1 MNPGVENKA
10 FLCFCLF
17 FWGGVCAPQQ
27 VGVFAQG
34 FLNIYQPARPFTITK
49 LHDKQQC
56 FMCSDDKCA
65 SCIALS
71 EEQGSEMLLLRS
83 LATPISVPSKENC
96 GSFCRLVHRKEYFP
110 NHLDL
115 SPISIW

>member
-17 FWGGVCAPQQ
+17 FGGGCI

-65 SCIALS
+65 SCIVLS
-71 EEQGSEMLLLRS
+71 EEQGSEMLLRS
-83 LATPISVPSKENC
+83 LASPISVPIKKTVAAFVGTGWN
-96 GSFCRLVHRKEYFP
+96 
-110 NHLDL
+110 
-115 SPISIW
+115 ISQIIWTYLPYPSAKYL